1 MEANRTEYD
10 GQGNYAKQETEKTFK
25 VKPKKPKKTKGSKG
39 FKDFIPNI
47 KA

>member
-10 GQGNYAKQETEKTFK
+10 GQGNYAKQETERTFK
-25 VKPKKPKKTKGSKG
+25 VKPMKPKKTKGV
-39 FKDFIPNI
+39 KDFIPNI